1 MLAPAAR
8 DVPVCIINGNV
19 VTGVPVRPR
28 AQAVAI
34 AGGRITA
41 VGSNAEAQA
50 AAGPGAR
57 VIDCAGGT
65 VLPGFIDAHV
75 HLLALA
81 RRASSVDLSPTRVD
95 SLAALCNEVGSAA
108 ARTPPGCWVRGSGY
122 DEFYLRERRHPTR
135 HDLDRVA
142 PRTPVRLRHRSRHAS
157 VLNSLALDT
166 VAERDPALLGAPGV
180 ERDATGMPTGVLYD
194 LDAALATAVPRPGP
208 AELRA
213 GLAAASAE
221 LLAAGVTSVDD
232 ATPSTGAEE
241 LRVLRQAAM
250 DGILRQR
257 LRVFWGAQQH
267 GMPQD
272 PTVST
277 VKLMLR
283 EGAGRDRDFEDMV
296 ETAHRRGLQVA
307 VHAVEGSAIAVA
319 IAAFEAVL
327 KRWPRP
333 HRHRIEHCALCP
345 APLMDRLA
353 ELGIVV
359 VSQPGF
365 LHHVGDRYVAAV
377 PVGEQPWLY
386 PLRALRARGVSLAGS
401 SDAPVGPLAPLVG
414 ISAAVTRRS
423 RRGAVAA
430 ANEALSL
437 DEALRL
443 YGAGAAYATCAEQVC
458 GRVAVGYAGDVIVLE
473 RDVSQVAAERLPD
486 VSVSAVLIAGET
498 MLGAETQAI
507 RVEGVHRGGCE
518 ASV

>member
-1 MLAPAAR
+1 
-8 DVPVCIINGNV
+8 VPVCLINGNV

-41 VGSNAEAQA
+41 VGSNGEAAA
-50 AAGPGAR
+50 AAGPAAR
-57 VIDCAGGT
+57 FIDCAGGT

-95 SLAALCNEVGSAA
+95 SLAALCHEVASAA
-108 ARTPPGCWVRGSGY
+108 ARTPRGCWVRGSGY

-142 PRTPVRLRHRSRHAS
+142 PGTPVRVRHRSRHAS
-157 VLNSLALDT
+157 VLNSAALQA

-194 LDAALATAVPRPGP
+194 LDAALARVVPRPGP

-213 GLAAASAE
+213 GLATASAE

-241 LRVLRQAAM
+241 LQVLRSAAA

-257 LRVFWGAQQH
+257 LRVFWGPQQH
-267 GMPQD
+267 GMPED
-272 PTVST
+272 PTVPG

-283 EGAGRDRDFEDMV
+283 EGAGRDRGFEDML

-345 APLMDRLA
+345 PPLMDRLR
-353 ELGIVV
+353 ELGIMVV
-359 VSQPGF
+359 VQPGF
-365 LHHVGDRYVAAV
+365 LHHVGDRYVADV

-386 PLRALRARGVSLAGS
+386 PLRALRARGVPLAGS
-401 SDAPVGPLAPLVG
+401 SDAPIGPLAPLVG
-414 ISAAVTRRS
+414 VSAAVTRRS
-423 RRGAVAA
+423 SRGAVVA
-430 ANEALSL
+430 ANEALSV
-437 DEALRL
+437 EEGLRL
-443 YGAGAAYATCAEQVC
+443 YGTGAAYATCAEGVR
-458 GRVAVGYAGDVIVLE
+458 GRLAVGYAGDVIVLE
-473 RDVSQVAAERLPD
+473 RDVIRLAAERLPN
-486 VSVSAVLIAGET
+486 VSVSVVLIAGET
-498 MLGAETQAI
+498 MLGAEARANGIEAVRRGSQA
-507 RVEGVHRGGCE
+507 
-518 ASV
+518 SL

>member
-1 MLAPAAR
+1 
-8 DVPVCIINGNV
+8 VPVCLLNGNV
-19 VTGVPVRPR
+19 VTDGPVQPR

-34 AGGRITA
+34 AGGRITS
-41 VGSNAEAQA
+41 VGTNAEAKA

-65 VLPGFIDAHV
+65 VLPGFIDAHI

-81 RRASSVDLSPTRVD
+81 RRASNVDLSPARVD
-95 SLAALCNEVGSAA
+95 SVAALCDEVGSAA

-142 PRTPVRLRHRSRHAS
+142 RGRPVRVRHRSRHAS
-157 VLNSLALDT
+157 VLNSAALRI
-166 VAERDPALLGAPGV
+166 VAERDADLLGAAGV

-194 LDAALATAVPRPGP
+194 LDAPLAAVVPRPGP
-208 AELRA
+208 VELRA

-221 LLAAGVTSVDD
+221 LLAAGVTRVDD
-232 ATPSTGAEE
+232 ATPSTGPEE
-241 LRVLRQAAM
+241 LHVLRRAAA

-267 GMPQD
+267 GMPRD

-283 EGAGRDRDFEDMV
+283 EGVGRDPDFEDML
-296 ETAHRRGLQVA
+296 EMAHRRGLQVA

-319 IAAFEAVL
+319 IAGFEAVL
-327 KRWPRP
+327 QRWPRP

-345 APLMDRLA
+345 VPLMDRMA

-365 LHHVGDRYVAAV
+365 LQHVGDRYVADV
-377 PVGEQPWLY
+377 PVAEQPWLY

-423 RRGAVAA
+423 SRGTVVTV
-430 ANEALSL
+430 NEALPL

-443 YGAGAAYATCAEQVC
+443 YGTGAAYATCAEGVC
-458 GRVAVGYAGDVIVLE
+458 GRLAVGFAGDVIVLE
-473 RDVSQVAAERLPD
+473 RDLSGVAAECLPD
-486 VSVSAVLIAGET
+486 VSVSTVLIAGEAV
-498 MLGAETQAI
+498 LGADARANGI
-507 RVEGVHRGGCE
+507 EGVHRGRNE